1 MHIVYYIKR
10 ARWSGALVLL
20 LLLVQVGCDSKQPS
34 EPATEE
40 TSKAVTDAKEEVAEV
55 GSAVNEDS
63 SKMVEDF
70 QKNIEVKLSELDQQ
84 EEALT
89 QKAAQVEAD
98 AKAEYHETLTTL
110 QEEKQALRQRFSE
123 MTSAAIDKTDTVQTE
138 IENAILQLEEKYR
151 NALDQF
157 ST

>member
-20 LLLVQVGCDSKQPS
+20 LLLVQIGCDSKQPS
-34 EPATEE
+34 EQATAE
-40 TSKAVTDAKEEVAEV
+40 TSKAVTDAKEEGAEV
-55 GSAVNEDS
+55 ASTVKEDA

-70 QKNIEVKLSELDQQ
+70 QKNIEVKLSELDKQ

-98 AKAEYHETLTTL
+98 AKAEYHETLTAL
-110 QEEKQALRQRFSE
+110 QEEKQALQQRFSE
-123 MTSAAIDKTDTVQTE
+123 MTSAAVDKTGTVQTE
-138 IENAILQLEEKYR
+138 IEDAILQLEKKYR
-151 NALDQF
+151 KALDQF

>member
-10 ARWSGALVLL
+10 ARWSWALVLV
-20 LLLVQVGCDSKQPS
+20 LLVVQTGCDSKQPS
-34 EPATEE
+34 EPATGEI
-40 TSKAVTDAKEEVAEV
+40 SKAVTDAKEEVAEV
-55 GSAVNEDS
+55 GSTVNEEA

-70 QKNIEVKLSELDQQ
+70 QTNIEVKLSELDKQ

-98 AKAEYHETLTTL
+98 AKAEYHKTFTAL

-123 MTSAAIDKTDTVQTE
+123 MTSSAVDKTDTVQTE
-138 IENAILQLEEKYR
+138 IGDAILQLEEKYR